1 MSKRYPG
8 GIIRKT
14 PQTPSQTSA
23 QGIWDMASVTQAVK
37 ENTWP
42 IAGVPDP
49 ISKSLRFRQ
58 SASASLTRT
67 VAGIN
72 TTQLTF
78 SFWVKYGVNAND
90 NVIYATSNNSSNYL
104 YIGFNSSFALD
115 VQIGGTANRRITTQ
129 VFRDPSAWYHIV
141 VTFDTTQATAS
152 DRIKIYVNGSQVT
165 AFSTNTTGVSQNAN
179 LPSISS
185 TLTNYIGNYNGSAGF
200 YFDGYM
206 TELYAVYGQ
215 ALTPSS
221 FGSTNDQTGVWQPIA
236 YTGTYGTNGFYL
248 PFSNTASTSTL
259 GNDFSGNSNNW
270 TTNNISLT
278 TGTSIQTFST
288 VGTTSWTAPG
298 GVTSVSYLV
307 IAGGGG
313 GGSGTGGGGGAG
325 GYLTGTATVVPGNS
339 YTVTVGD
346 GGAGG
351 AGLGAFLGNAGTSG
365 GNSVFSTL
373 TAIGGGGGAG
383 ISSGQGPAGK
393 NGGSGGGGI
402 GFGAGG
408 GGTATSGQGNN
419 GAAGYDNGTVRI
431 GGGGGG
437 AGAGG
442 GQGNGGNG
450 LASSISGS
458 SVTRAGG
465 GGGGEFFGYAGVQP
479 GGSGG
484 GGNGGSGAGVGATAG
499 TTNTGSGGGG
509 GYVDGAGNCSGG
521 AAGGSG
527 IVILSWA
534 NGSTSTYDSM
544 NDVPTQWIPYN
555 TAGDTGALWRG
566 NYCVLNPIARG
577 TLANGTITD
586 GNLNLSTT
594 TSDTRTYATMGFPT
608 TGKYYYE
615 LTNNNSGSKGQ
626 GIASA
631 DNNGDTYQVLYFGSG
646 NKQIDG
652 TSSSY
657 GASYTTNDVIGVAVD
672 IDNNQV
678 TFYKNGISQ
687 GAISYTFS
695 SKPTMFPYVRRE
707 ASTDASYSFNFGQR
721 PFAYAPPSGFKTLNT
736 TNLPTPTIGATASTT
751 ANKYMAATL
760 YTGTGSSNTI
770 VNAGSFPP
778 ALVWLK
784 RRSASE
790 SHGWWDTVRGGS
802 LRLESN
808 TTGAESST
816 TDRFSGIT
824 STGFTVTSTDPQTNA
839 SGSTYV
845 GWQWRGSDSSAVT
858 NTAGSIT
865 STVSANTTAGF
876 SVVTWTGNGTIGAT
890 VGHGLGVAPSMFI
903 VKQRSSAGESWAT
916 YHISL
921 GATKYLDLNSTGAV
935 ATSISRWN
943 NTAPTSSVFS
953 LYNDSATNGNTST
966 YVAYCFAEVAGYSAF
981 GSYTGNGSTD
991 GTFVY
996 LGFKP
1001 RWVMIKH
1008 TNQAGNN
1015 WRLVDT
1021 SRLGYNADNYP
1032 LFPSLAD
1039 GEAATVV
1046 CDMLSNGIKFRSTA
1060 QGVNGSGDSYIYA
1073 AFAENPFKYSLAR

>member
-49 ISKSLRFRQ
+49 ISKSLRFRS

-115 VQIGGTANRRITTQ
+115 VQIGATANRRITTQ

-221 FGSTNDQTGVWQPIA
+221 FGNTNDQTGVWQPIA

-248 PFSNTASTSTL
+248 PFSNTASTTTL
-259 GNDFSGNSNNW
+259 GYDFSGNSNNW
-270 TTNNISLT
+270 TPNNISLT
-278 TGTSIQTFST
+278 
-288 VGTTSWTAPG
+288 
-298 GVTSVSYLV
+298 
-307 IAGGGG
+307 
-313 GGSGTGGGGGAG
+313 SG
-325 GYLTGTATVVPGNS
+325 
-339 YTVTVGD
+339 
-346 GGAGG
+346 
-351 AGLGAFLGNAGTSG
+351 
-365 GNSVFSTL
+365 
-373 TAIGGGGGAG
+373 
-383 ISSGQGPAGK
+383 
-393 NGGSGGGGI
+393 
-402 GFGAGG
+402 
-408 GGTATSGQGNN
+408 
-419 GAAGYDNGTVRI
+419 
-431 GGGGGG
+431 
-437 AGAGG
+437 
-442 GQGNGGNG
+442 
-450 LASSISGS
+450 
-458 SVTRAGG
+458 
-465 GGGGEFFGYAGVQP
+465 
-479 GGSGG
+479 
-484 GGNGGSGAGVGATAG
+484 
-499 TTNTGSGGGG
+499 
-509 GYVDGAGNCSGG
+509 
-521 AAGGSG
+521 
-527 IVILSWA
+527 
-534 NGSTSTYDSM
+534 STYDSM
-544 NDVPTQWIPYN
+544 TDVPTQWIPYN
-555 TAGDTGALWRG
+555 TAGDVGALWRG
-566 NYCVLNPIARG
+566 NYCVLNSLNQNSAITLSAGNLSFTASNNRFTTSTFAVTSGKWYWEFYPVAGGASGVGVGAILATTYVFG
-577 TLANGTITD
+577 TAGFANGAGYT
-586 GNLNLSTT
+586 GVGY
-594 TSDTRTYATMGFPT
+594 TS
-608 TGKYYYE
+608 
-615 LTNNNSGSKGQ
+615 NGSKYISGTS
-626 GIASA
+626 SA
-631 DNNGDTYQVLYFGSG
+631 YGATYGSG
-646 NKQIDG
+646 N
-652 TSSSY
+652 
-657 GASYTTNDVIGVAVD
+657 VIGVALD
-672 IDNNQV
+672 LDSGTKTI
-678 TFYKNGISQ
+678 TFYKDNTSQ
-687 GAISYTFS
+687 GSINLPTS
-695 SKPTMFPYVRRE
+695 SE
-707 ASTDASYSFNFGQR
+707 AWIVATDYSEAGTHSINFGQR
-721 PFAYAPPSGFKTLNT
+721 PFSYTPPSGFKTLNT

-751 ANKYMAATL
+751 ANKYMDATL

-784 RRSASE
+784 RRSAAE

-876 SVVTWTGNGTIGAT
+876 SIVTYTGTGANAT
-890 VGHGLGVAPSMFI
+890 VGHGLGVAPSMAI
-903 VKQRSSAGESWAT
+903 IKRRSTSGSNWLV
-916 YHISL
+916 YHVSM
-921 GATKYLDLNSTGAV
+921 T
-935 ATSISRWN
+935 ATSALYLNTTEAKQTFSDIWN
-943 NTAPTSSVFS
+943 NTAPTSTVMS
-953 LYNDSATNGNTST
+953 LGTTDNCNLNGGT
-966 YVAYCFAEVAGYSAF
+966 YVGYFFAAVAGYSAF
-981 GSYTGNGSTD
+981 GSYTGNGSSD
-991 GTFVY
+991 GPFIFTGFRPRFVMCKRTNTT
-996 LGFKP
+996 GD
-1001 RWVMIKH
+1001 WVI
-1008 TNQAGNN
+1008 N
-1015 WRLVDT
+1015 DT
-1021 SRLGYNADNYP
+1021 SRNPSNVMNLWLYP
-1032 LFPSLAD
+1032 NVSDAETTF
-1039 GEAATVV
+1039 TF
-1046 CDMLSNGIKFRSTA
+1046 CDFVSNGFKIRAGPTA
-1060 QGVNGSGDSYIYA
+1060 LNNNGDSYIYM
-1073 AFAENPFKYSLAR
+1073 AFAESPFKFALAR